1 METPSSGRALV
12 AGRFDRLRRRLG
24 QPVDN
29 AWLAAFRMLF
39 GALMFW
45 SCLRFF
51 YNGWITAFYVRPKL
65 HLKYWGFA
73 WVQAWPGWG
82 MYAHYAVL
90 TALALCIALGLW
102 YRIAI
107 VLFFLGFSYAQLID
121 ASLYLNHY
129 YLVSLLALLLS
140 FMPAHARWS
149 LDARR
154 SPALRAH
161 TVPLWCLAL
170 LRFQVGVVYT
180 FAGLA
185 KLSRDWLLAGQP
197 LGIWLA
203 SNTHVPLV
211 GRYLDQPAVAL
222 AASWMGFLFDSTIV
236 LWLSWRKTR
245 LPAYLVV
252 IVFHF
257 FTHLLFPIGMF
268 PLIMIVSALVFF
280 SPTWPLALA
289 ARLRPASL
297 PPIAAPTAPTS
308 SASPQR
314 PPSRA
319 GLVVGL
325 VYAVVQVLLP
335 LRTHLYGGN
344 VLWHEQGMRWSW
356 RVMVREKNGSV
367 TYRVRD
373 PRTGRI
379 WEVTPRDYLRN
390 HQERELSTQPDLIAQ
405 LAHIIAADFRERLGR
420 DVTVEVDAA
429 VSLNGR
435 PAAPLITPSADLS
448 HAADGIGPRSYILPA
463 PLGPPA
469 GLTRGPTP

>member
-1 METPSSGRALV
+1 MEIPSSGRAPV
-12 AGRFDRLRRRLG
+12 ASRLDQLRRRLG

-29 AWLAAFRMLF
+29 AWLAAFRVLF

-51 YNGWITAFYVRPKL
+51 YNGWITAFYVRPRL

-82 MYAHYAVL
+82 MYAHYAL
-90 TALALCIALGLW
+90 LAALALCIALGLW
-102 YRIAI
+102 YRVAIA
-107 VLFFLGFSYAQLID
+107 LFFVAFTYAQLID

-140 FMPAHARWS
+140 FLPAHARFS

-154 SPALRAH
+154 RPSLRADV
-161 TVPLWCLAL
+161 VPVWGLYL

-203 SNTHVPLV
+203 SNTHVPVV
-211 GRYLDQPAVAL
+211 GPYLDEPLVAL
-222 AASWMGFLFDSTIV
+222 AFSWAGFLFDTTIAF
-236 LWLSWRKTR
+236 WLSWRKTR
-245 LPAYLVV
+245 LPAYFVV

-268 PLIMIVSALVFF
+268 PAIMIVSALVFF
-280 SPTWPLALA
+280 SPRWPLNLRA
-289 ARLRPASL
+289 AFTRRAVPPAEAPS
-297 PPIAAPTAPTS
+297 AAPV
-308 SASPQR
+308 

-319 GLVVGL
+319 
-325 VYAVVQVLLP
+325 AVVLGLAYAAVQVAMP

-373 PRTGRI
+373 PETGRQ
-379 WEVTPRDYLRN
+379 WEVTPRDYLKN

-405 LAHIIAADFRERLGR
+405 LARVVAADYRRRLGR
-420 DVTVEVDAA
+420 EVIVEVDATA
-429 VSLNGR
+429 SLNGR
-435 PAAPLITPSADLS
+435 P
-448 HAADGIGPRSYILPA
+448 
-463 PLGPPA
+463 
-469 GLTRGPTP
+469 